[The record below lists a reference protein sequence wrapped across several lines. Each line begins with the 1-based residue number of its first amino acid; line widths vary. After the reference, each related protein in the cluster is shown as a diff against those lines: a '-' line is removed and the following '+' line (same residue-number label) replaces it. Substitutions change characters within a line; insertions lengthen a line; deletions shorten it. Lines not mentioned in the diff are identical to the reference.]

1 MNSKGCHNA
10 TLRDF
15 HPLYQCFVPICD
27 PKSESFQKNKKGS
40 EPNLSGSHW
49 EPNINRIWKMNCD
62 DICDVMACLVNEKR
76 KRSI

>member
-1 MNSKGCHNA
+1 MNSKGCHNT

-15 HPLYQCFVPICD
+15 YPLYQC
-27 PKSESFQKNKKGS
+27 S